1 MFKHNCN
8 NFTDSFSNFLLGKG
22 IPAHIS
28 SMPQAVL
35 DSPMG
40 RMLLPQLT
48 QGVNS
53 ARQNGSAAGLEQSFG
68 STPLKTNRVHN
79 VSAPG
84 EFSQLLEKAKASS
97 AVVFFTS
104 ATCPPCKAV
113 YPLYD
118 QLAEEHGD
126 KTTFI
131 KVDVSIAREIG
142 SQFSVR
148 ATPTFVT
155 FVKGEEENRWTGAD
169 PAQLRGNVQLL
180 GQMGS
185 PHHIHDTLRLPSFSS
200 QGVKPVLYAKFPP
213 LQKLLAKMGD
223 YGAKPAVK
231 DLAAFIEAREKSVQD
246 AVLPAMANLATCVEE
261 AVTKLSPDVLFALV
275 DLFRCALVDPRI
287 SGFFAEEEH
296 HASLLTIVNF
306 VNKNTSCPY
315 ALRLVTLQMA
325 CNMFSTPLFADVAL
339 GTSSVR
345 EAITQL
351 ISSSFLDDSHSNT
364 RVSAS
369 SLLFNVALAHRQ
381 SRSKEGKPG
390 LPEADQV
397 ELAAS
402 VLEAISQEEQ
412 SSEALHGMLL
422 SLGHLAYGIELDGE
436 LADLLR
442 ALAAQDTISAKKAAF
457 PQEKLITELAGE
469 LLGKGLRKP

>member
-1 MFKHNCN
+1 
-8 NFTDSFSNFLLGKG
+8 
-22 IPAHIS
+22 
-28 SMPQAVL
+28 MPQAVL

-48 QGVNS
+48 QGVNA
-53 ARQNGSAAGLEQSFG
+53 ARQNGSTANLQQNFSA
-68 STPLKTNRVHN
+68 STPKTNRVHL
-79 VSAPG
+79 VSSPSQ
-84 EFSQLLEKAKASS
+84 FTQLLDKAKTTS

-118 QLAEEHGD
+118 QLAEELGD

-142 SQFSVR
+142 SNFSVR

-155 FVKGEEENRWTGAD
+155 FLKGEEENRWSGAD

-180 GQMGS
+180 GQMVS
-185 PHHIHDTLRLPSFSS
+185 PRHIHDTLHLPSFSNQDS
-200 QGVKPVLYAKFPP
+200 KPFLYTKVPP
-213 LQKLLAKMGD
+213 LEKLLAKMGD
-223 YGAKPAVK
+223 YGAEPAVK
-231 DLAAFIEAREKSVQD
+231 DLAAFIEKRQKSVQD
-246 AVLPAMANLATCVEE
+246 AVLPAMGNLSTCIGDS
-261 AVTKLSPDVLFALV
+261 VTKLSPDVLFAMV
-275 DLFRCALVDPRI
+275 DLFRSALVDPRV
-287 SGFFAEEEH
+287 SGFFAEEEQH
-296 HASLLTIVNF
+296 SSLLKITNF
-306 VNKNTSCPY
+306 VNKNASCPY

-325 CNMFSTPLFADVAL
+325 CNMFSTPLFADVVLSNAA
-339 GTSSVR
+339 VR
-345 EAITQL
+345 EGMTQL

-381 SRSKEGKPG
+381 SRNKPGKEG

-402 VLEAISQEEQ
+402 VVEAISQEEQ

-422 SLGHLAYGIELDGE
+422 SLGHLAYGTDLDSE

-442 ALAAQDTISAKKAAF
+442 ALGAEDTISAKKSGF
-457 PQEKLITELAGE
+457 PQEKLISEVAGQ
-469 LLGKGLRKP
+469 LLGRGLRTP